1 MPTYEYKCSQCE
13 EVFEFFQKMSDEPM
27 KTCPVC
33 SGELKRLISG
43 GMGVIFKGSGFYSTD
58 YKNNSHKS
66 SDSKNKKEEAETSSS
81 SDTKKEPSKSSD
93 KKTET
98 AKK

>member
-13 EVFEFFQKMSDEPM
+13 ELFEFFQKMSDEPI

-33 SGELKRLISG
+33 NGELNRLISG
-43 GMGVIFKGSGFYSTD
+43 GMGVIFKGSGFYTTD
-58 YKNNSHKS
+58 YKNKSHKTF
-66 SDSKNKKEEAETSSS
+66 DSKNKKTETESTAL
-81 SDTKKEPSKSSD
+81 SDSKKEPAKSSD
-93 KKTET
+93 NPTET